1 MQRQCTRATST
12 RKQCCSG
19 EIIMSK
25 FKGKNKYT
33 KLSDQFIYKSMFFN
47 EGHSNEGPEVFYFD
61 FIEYQLY
68 GAIDLSGS
76 SIYPREQQLKNFKS
90 QDNKP
95 NNHRAF
101 SFVVNMFEDV
111 KINMRL
117 AMVMGNAITD
127 NENLLRLEVKRAY
140 EPPKK
145 IYSTFLANHLIG
157 FNNKLE
163 SSFISINNIT
173 SFEHYVKEFL
183 VFSQENLQNQPLTFS
198 GFLQSGNNSLL
209 STGLALTVADI
220 GFDDDDKKFD
230 EFMSSNAFEY
240 FKKVC
245 LNRGFRINKHIP
257 HMLVADLTSPAILP
271 YLDQSLINTL
281 NQSYNKAYILD
292 YIILRKYI
300 IDYYNILVLRN
311 PNIDKLEICRNK
323 VINKFSSRNTV
334 SLNSLQNDFDDFF
347 WINYYVDLRNIE
359 LGNIKGKSEIKKIKK
374 YLKNLRNSLDNSELI
389 SYIDS
394 NFRTETFK
402 KSYGYHDTLRRRK
415 QVNEEKDREEGIT
428 GGSTIG
434 GGSSGG
440 Y

>member
-1 MQRQCTRATST
+1 
-12 RKQCCSG
+12 
-19 EIIMSK
+19 
-25 FKGKNKYT
+25 
-33 KLSDQFIYKSMFFN
+33 
-47 EGHSNEGPEVFYFD
+47 
-61 FIEYQLY
+61 
-68 GAIDLSGS
+68 
-76 SIYPREQQLKNFKS
+76 
-90 QDNKP
+90 
-95 NNHRAF
+95 
-101 SFVVNMFEDV
+101 
-111 KINMRL
+111 
-117 AMVMGNAITD
+117 
-127 NENLLRLEVKRAY
+127 
-140 EPPKK
+140 
-145 IYSTFLANHLIG
+145 
-157 FNNKLE
+157 
-163 SSFISINNIT
+163 
-173 SFEHYVKEFL
+173 
-183 VFSQENLQNQPLTFS
+183 
-198 GFLQSGNNSLL
+198 
-209 STGLALTVADI
+209 
-220 GFDDDDKKFD
+220 
-230 EFMSSNAFEY
+230 
-240 FKKVC
+240 
-245 LNRGFRINKHIP
+245 
-257 HMLVADLTSPAILP
+257 MLVADLTSPAILP